1 MMNIIDAVVILF
13 LALGAVIGFKKGF
26 IKTMVTLIGTIIVI
40 IISYKLK
47 DPIAGFM
54 FKYLPFFDFTGIYQ
68 GITVLNILIYKA
80 IAFLLVFVF
89 LYAIL
94 GIIINVSGIVEKILN
109 ATIILG
115 ALSKV
120 LGAIAGLLEMIA
132 FICVV
137 LFALVQFNLT
147 SELVLQSK
155 VGRKILDKTP
165 LISKTLSPSIA
176 AIEEIYGLHE
186 KYENEKDKSKFNEE
200 AIAVL
205 KKYDI
210 VTKKQIEELIKS
222 GKLKFKSTI
231 VFY

>member
-68 GITVLNILIYKA
+68 GITVLNILIYEA

-165 LISKTLSPSIA
+165 LISKTLSPQIA